1 MPLPIFLMNGLPRM
15 STDPNKQIDLISVSC
30 RLVPYINKAYI
41 LSPTQSKGDHSTIS
55 IDFHFGC
62 LISNADLSEVDPG
75 HVENLN
81 LVSRDIKVT
90 TAFLK
95 HNKQKNAAHN
105 ATTQMQK
112 LFE

>member
-1 MPLPIFLMNGLPRM
+1 MNALPRK
-15 STDPNKQIDLISVSC
+15 STDPNKQIDLISLSS

-41 LSPTQSKGDHSTIS
+41 LSPAQSKGNHSTIS

-75 HVENLN
+75 HIRNRN